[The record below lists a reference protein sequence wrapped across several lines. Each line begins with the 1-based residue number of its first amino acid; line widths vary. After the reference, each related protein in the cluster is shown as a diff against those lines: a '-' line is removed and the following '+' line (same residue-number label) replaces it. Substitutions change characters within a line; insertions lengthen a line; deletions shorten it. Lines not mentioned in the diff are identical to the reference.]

1 MLESITWYKVID
13 EWYIHN
19 VEGIL
24 KPATIRSYNLAIRQ
38 IKERMPNCDVT
49 EIDELMLQEL
59 LNGMAA
65 NSYSKSSINKI
76 KIVMN
81 SAVHYALLHHYLDAN
96 PIYRL
101 SIPKNA
107 YEGRVEALSIEEQTV
122 IEEYCKTRNNLKDK
136 ATLFLLN
143 TGLRASELYNL
154 KWEDYHRYNQS
165 SYIFISKSKTE
176 NGKRIVPLNS
186 AAQNI
191 INQLPQ
197 NLGEYVFTY
206 NCGQLSETIMSDHNR
221 HIRTATGIS
230 PFTNHICR
238 HTFATRALEKGMN
251 PKALSKIL
259 GHSSVAFTMS
269 RYTTIS
275 KDFIFEQMKLIDF

>member
-1 MLESITWYKVID
+1 MLEARNWYDVID
-13 EWYIHN
+13 EWYKHN
-19 VEGIL
+19 VDGIL
-24 KPATIRSYNLAIRQ
+24 RNSTCRGYNLAIRQ
-38 IKERMPNCDVT
+38 IKDRMPDYSIT
-49 EIDELMLQEL
+49 EIDELRLQEV
-59 LNGMAA
+59 LNAMAA
-65 NSYSKSSINKI
+65 SSYSKSSVNKV

-81 SAVHYALLHHYLDAN
+81 SAIHYALLHHYIDQN

-101 SIPKNA
+101 TIPKNA
-107 YEGRVEALSIEEQTV
+107 YEGKVEALSVEEQTV
-122 IEEYCKTRNNLKDK
+122 IEEYCSTRNNLKDK

-154 KWEDYHRYNQS
+154 KWEDYHKYNQT
-165 SYIFISKSKTE
+165 SYIFISNSKTE
-176 NGKRIVPLNS
+176 SGKRIVPLNV
-186 AAQNI
+186 AAENI
-191 INQLPQ
+191 IHHLPQ
-197 NLGEYVFTY
+197 GLGQYIFTY
-206 NCGQLSETIMSDHNR
+206 NSGKLSETIMSDHNK
-221 HIRTATGIS
+221 HIRTVTGIS

-275 KDFIFEQMKLIDF
+275 KDYIFEQMRLIDF

>member
-13 EWYIHN
+13 EWYQHN
-19 VEGIL
+19 VDGIL
-24 KPATIRSYNLAIRQ
+24 KPATCRSYNLAVRQ
-38 IKERMPNCDVT
+38 IKERMPNYEIT
-49 EIDELMLQEL
+49 EIDELKLQEV
-59 LNGMAA
+59 LNEMAA
-65 NSYSKSSINKI
+65 KSYSKSSVNKI

-81 SAVHYALLHHYLDAN
+81 SAIHYALLHHYLDSN

-122 IEEYCKTRNNLKDK
+122 IEEYCNSRNSLKDK

-154 KWEDYHRYNQS
+154 KWEDYRRYNQN
-165 SYIFISKSKTE
+165 SYILISKSKTE

-186 AAQNI
+186 TAQSI

-206 NCGQLSETIMSDHNR
+206 NSGQLSETIMSDHNR
-221 HIRTATGIS
+221 HIRTVTGVS

>member
-38 IKERMPNCDVT
+38 IKERMPNCDIT
-49 EIDELMLQEL
+49 DIDELMLQDV
-59 LNGMAA
+59 LNRMAA
-65 NSYSKSSINKI
+65 SSYSKSSINKI

-197 NLGEYVFTY
+197 SLGEYVFTY

>member
-38 IKERMPNCDVT
+38 IKERMPNCDIT

-206 NCGQLSETIMSDHNR
+206 NRGQLSETIMSDHNR

>member
-38 IKERMPNCDVT
+38 IKERMPNCDIT

>member
-1 MLESITWYKVID
+1 
-13 EWYIHN
+13 
-19 VEGIL
+19 
-24 KPATIRSYNLAIRQ
+24 
-38 IKERMPNCDVT
+38 
-49 EIDELMLQEL
+49 
-59 LNGMAA
+59 
-65 NSYSKSSINKI
+65 
-76 KIVMN
+76 MN
-81 SAVHYALLHHYLDAN
+81 SAVHYALLHHYLDAT

>member
-1 MLESITWYKVID
+1 MLEKRTWFEVLD
-13 EWYIHN
+13 EWYKHN
-19 VEGIL
+19 VSGIL
-24 KPATIRSYNLAIRQ
+24 KHATCRSYDLAIRQ
-38 IKERMPNCDVT
+38 IKEQMQNCNIT
-49 EIDELMLQEL
+49 EIDELKLQEV
-59 LNGMAA
+59 LNSMASKA
-65 NSYSKSSINKI
+65 YSKSSVNKI

-81 SAVHYALLHHYLDAN
+81 SAIHYALLHHYIDRN
-96 PIYRL
+96 PIFRL
-101 SIPKNA
+101 IIPKNA
-107 YEGRVEALSIEEQTV
+107 YEGKVEALSIEEQSV
-122 IEEYCKTRNNLKDK
+122 IEEYCRIHNNTKDK

-143 TGLRASELYNL
+143 TGLRASELFNL
-154 KWEDYHRYNQS
+154 KWEDYHHYNQT
-165 SYIFISKSKTE
+165 SYIFISNSKTD

-186 AAQNI
+186 AAESILQ
-191 INQLPQ
+191 QLPRKL
-197 NLGEYVFTY
+197 NKYIFTY
-206 NCGQLSETIMSDHNR
+206 NGGQLTQTIMADHNK
-221 HIRTATGIS
+221 HIRTTTGIS

>member
-1 MLESITWYKVID
+1 MLEKITWYETID
-13 EWYIHN
+13 EWYRHN
-19 VEGIL
+19 VAGVL
-24 KPATIRSYNLAIRQ
+24 KQATCRSYDLAVRQ
-38 IKERMPNCDVT
+38 IKERMPDCNIN
-49 EIDELMLQEL
+49 EIDELKLQEV
-59 LNGMAA
+59 LNEMAA
-65 NSYSKSSINKI
+65 HSYSKSSVNKI

-81 SAVHYALLHHYLDAN
+81 SAVHYALLHHYLDQN

-101 SIPKNA
+101 SIPRNA
-107 YEGRVEALSIEEQTV
+107 YEGQVEALSVEEQAV
-122 IEEYCKTRNNLKDK
+122 IEEFCSNRNNLKDK

-143 TGLRASELYNL
+143 TGLRASELFNL
-154 KWEDYHRYNQS
+154 KWEDYHKYGKT

-186 AAQNI
+186 TAENI
-191 INQLPQ
+191 MQQLPQ
-197 NLGEYVFTY
+197 GTKYVFTY
-206 NCGQLSETIMSDHNR
+206 NSGQLSGTIMSDHNK
-221 HIRTATGIS
+221 HIRNATGIS

-275 KDFIFEQMKLIDF
+275 KDFIFEQMKMMDF